1 MDRNWE
7 RKMRLAVSLATDIS
21 ADSVVYLQSYK
32 RIGGGAYLYI

>member
-7 RKMRLAVSLATDIS
+7 TKMRLVANLATDIS
-21 ADSVVYLQSYK
+21 VDSVVYLQSYK